1 MGEQV
6 LVTGARTY
14 LGAVP
19 GTGALIAIVTQGTR
33 ARGYLCDGIVGRAV
47 MLADWFAGAVRGGTL
62 DAVSGQHYVR
72 LAAQLGA
79 GAATGTIILPGA
91 RVFPFTA
98 VLARG
103 GGQAG
108 LYEATGQLY
117 GLTYHSGG
125 IVLPGGDLR
134 GATEYPTGPIRGR
147 VTSFYPT
154 SPV

>member
-1 MGEQV
+1 MGRQPARRVGQPGRARTSPAAPLVMGEQV

-19 GTGALIAIVTQGTR
+19 GTGALIAIVTRGTR

-47 MLADWFAGAVRGGTL
+47 TLADCVRRRGPRRHLGTRI
-62 DAVSGQHYVR
+62 SGQHYVR

-108 LYEATGQLY
+108 LSARPPGSRTG
-117 GLTYHSGG
+117 
-125 IVLPGGDLR
+125 
-134 GATEYPTGPIRGR
+134 
-147 VTSFYPT
+147 
-154 SPV
+154 